1 MIWIYKEDQL
11 REMPSLI
18 DALELKC
25 GCPVVSAAGAGGKT
39 TTLHRLAGE
48 FVRRGQQVAVT
59 TTTHIMEEDE
69 PCFLRAVPEGSVP
82 AAPSQMQAEAQ
93 AFSDLVRDKL
103 DRFGQVWTGMPAPG
117 GKLGSLPEVLLDQ
130 LWNLEIPVLIE
141 ADGARRMPLKVPAGH
156 EPVIHPRT
164 THVLSVYGLDAV
176 GKMLKEVCFRE
187 VLAEKLLNKNGA
199 ERVTAED
206 IALLAA
212 SAEAGKKG
220 CPEQAAY
227 TVVLNK
233 ADTDKRREDALDIC
247 RELQNRGCGR
257 VIITSGIPSGA
268 DMMQNRKL

>member
-59 TTTHIMEEDE
+59 TSTHIMEEDE
-69 PCFLRAVPEGSVP
+69 PCFLRAVPGGSVP

-93 AFSDLVRDKL
+93 AFSNLVRDKL

-117 GKLGSLPEVLLDQ
+117 GKLGSLPEVLLDK

-141 ADGARRMPLKVPAGH
+141 ADGARRMPLKVPADH

-268 DMMQNRKL
+268 DIMQNRKL

>member
-1 MIWIYKEDQL
+1 MIWIYEEDQL

-25 GCPVVSAAGAGGKT
+25 GCPVISATGAGGKT

-48 FVRRGQQVAVT
+48 FVRQGQQVAVT

-93 AFSDLVRDKL
+93 TFSNLVREKL
-103 DRFGQVWTGMPAPG
+103 DRFGQVWTGMPVPG
-117 GKLGSLPEVLLDQ
+117 GKLGSLPEMLLDQ
-130 LWNLEIPVLIE
+130 LWDLEIPVLIE
-141 ADGARRMPLKVPAGH
+141 ADGARRMPLKVPAAH
-156 EPVIHPRT
+156 EPVIHSRT

-176 GKMLKEVCFRE
+176 GKMLKDVCFRE
-187 VLAEKLLNKNGA
+187 ELAEKLLNKNGT
-199 ERVTAED
+199 ERVAAED
-206 IALLAA
+206 IALLAM
-212 SAEAGKKG
+212 SAEAGRKG

-233 ADTDKRREDALDIC
+233 ADTDKRREDALAIC

-257 VIITSGIPSGA
+257 VVVTSVIASGA
-268 DMMQNRKL
+268 GRMQDRQL